1 MNSAPDKQVL
11 QQVQS
16 LLAPYAKESLSA
28 FDNMKLVIA
37 VIAADVEKRSDN
49 SIKLESGTAYEV
61 TLRSGA
67 YSDIEDKHTEID
79 DDNGKSCEQFYCVK
93 WQNIWINCGLT
104 NDYSASI
111 QWLTHDDKV
120 LHIKQSDTSDDKN
133 EHAIGKGTLDI
144 MHIET
149 SSLRQVNVPV
159 LSLQQVEFM
168 CMEYA
173 HFDHC

>member
-37 VIAADVEKRSDN
+37 VIAADVEKRSYD

-61 TLRSGA
+61 TLYRDNHA
-67 YSDIEDKHTEID
+67 DIEGDKSEF
-79 DDNGKSCEQFYCVK
+79 GEQFYCVK
-93 WQNIWINCGLT
+93 WQNIWIICGLT

-111 QWLTHDDKV
+111 QLLTHDDKV

>member
-16 LLAPYAKESLSA
+16 LLAPYARESLSA

-37 VIAADVEKRSDN
+37 VIAADAEKRVDD
-49 SIKLESGTAYEV
+49 SIKLESGIAYEV
-61 TLRSGA
+61 TLCRGDH
-67 YSDIEDKHTEID
+67 SDIEG
-79 DDNGKSCEQFYCVK
+79 GKDEFSEQFYCVQ
-93 WQNIWINCGLT
+93 WQNIWINCGLI

-111 QWLTHDDKV
+111 QLLTHDDKV

-149 SSLRQVNVPV
+149 SSLRQVNVPL

>member
-111 QWLTHDDKV
+111 QWLTHDDK
-120 LHIKQSDTSDDKN
+120 N

>member
-37 VIAADVEKRSDN
+37 ILSAHRLQNLNDSANPEP
-49 SIKLESGTAYEV
+49 SIAYEV

-79 DDNGKSCEQFYCVK
+79 DDNSKSCEQFYCVK
-93 WQNIWINCGLT
+93 WQGIWIHCGLT

-111 QWLTHDDKV
+111 QLLTHADKV
-120 LHIKQSDTSDDKN
+120 LHIKEHDTSDDKN

>member
-1 MNSAPDKQVL
+1 MNSGSDKHIL
-11 QQVQS
+11 QQVQR
-16 LLAPYAKESLSA
+16 LLAPYARESLSA

-37 VIAADVEKRSDN
+37 VISADVEKRADD
-49 SIKLESGTAYEV
+49 SIKLESGIAYEV
-61 TLRSGA
+61 TLYRDNHA
-67 YSDIEDKHTEID
+67 DIEGDKSEF
-79 DDNGKSCEQFYCVK
+79 SEQFYCVK
-93 WQNIWINCGLT
+93 WQRIWINCGLI

-111 QWLTHDDKV
+111 QLLTHDGKV
-120 LHIKQSDTSDDKN
+120 QHIKEPGPSDGKG
-133 EHAIGKGTLDI
+133 EHAITTGTLDI

-149 SSLRQVNVPV
+149 SLLRQVNVPV